1 LSYYYNNYGFYN
13 SIITKLLDDAIKST
27 AVSQASS
34 KQQQIERL
42 ACRLLIC
49 SGKQVRTLVK
59 DLKGLIELIN
69 THKTDPY
76 NDLNQLSKRYMHL
89 PLTPSSSSIVKKH
102 ICILDELEV
111 NGLIQKCE
119 SPFGKRVVMV
129 YKATQKGKDFC
140 RSILEPY
147 DRMFPRKKESVLAV
161 NNTNSISNS
170 NDMAKYCHHNPVVVG

>member
-1 LSYYYNNYGFYN
+1 MIED
-13 SIITKLLDDAIKST
+13 IILKL
-27 AVSQASS
+27 V
-34 KQQQIERL
+34 EH
-42 ACRLLIC
+42 
-49 SGKQVRTLVK
+49 G
-59 DLKGLIELIN
+59 E
-69 THKTDPY
+69 
-76 NDLNQLSKRYMHL
+76 LNQTALISFCGL
-89 PLTPSSSSIVKKH
+89 NLKKH
-102 ICILDELEV
+102 RCILDELEI

-147 DRMFPRKKESVLAV
+147 ERMFPRKKESVLAV

>member
-1 LSYYYNNYGFYN
+1 MSLSPILYRDRIY
-13 SIITKLLDDAIKST
+13 IIQDIILKLTEYD
-27 AVSQASS
+27 
-34 KQQQIERL
+34 E
-42 ACRLLIC
+42 
-49 SGKQVRTLVK
+49 
-59 DLKGLIELIN
+59 
-69 THKTDPY
+69 
-76 NDLNQLSKRYMHL
+76 LNQTALISFTGL
-89 PLTPSSSSIVKKH
+89 NLKKH
-102 ICILDELEV
+102 RCILDELEI

-147 DRMFPRKKESVLAV
+147 ERMFPRKKESVLAV